1 MEFFKRKTVDAQ
13 NVLHAFCMEMHSEAA
28 SISAIFVS
36 LRKVPDAFSVFFV
49 LLFRNDVVLS
59 TMVNHH

>member
-1 MEFFKRKTVDAQ
+1 MEFFKRKTVAQ

-36 LRKVPDAFSVFFV
+36 LRKVPDAFSVLFV